1 MPNRDGPVTR
11 QLSSHYCCRGEDGE
25 DSRGEENGRITP
37 VIGASLAGL
46 GAWLVIAVL
55 GPHLA
60 RRLPPATATRLLVA
74 TAVAVAASTVIIGG
88 LLAFTWLALLPEVI
102 ELGPWSPAALRAH
115 NPVPAAVA
123 VAAAVTITAAIGVAV
138 AVLGRR
144 IVSAWQAHQA
154 CRGLRHADGLIV
166 IDDPRPE
173 AFSIPPPSGRV
184 VVTTGLLRGLDSEE
198 RRVLLAHE
206 ASHITHGHSW
216 WAVAADLAAAVNPM
230 LIPTAR
236 AIHHTLERWA
246 DEDAAVDVRD
256 RALAARALARSAL
269 LIHASRPP
277 APMLGAAT
285 KGVPERVAALLAPA
299 PTRRRLPATLLVAL
313 MLVVTAT
320 TALVQQ
326 HADNFFDGAHVGVT
340 HIRHR

>member
-1 MPNRDGPVTR
+1 
-11 QLSSHYCCRGEDGE
+11 
-25 DSRGEENGRITP
+25 

-46 GAWLVIAVL
+46 GAWLIVAVL

-60 RRLPPATATRLLVA
+60 HRLPPATATRLLVT

-88 LLAFTWLALLPEVI
+88 LLASTWLALLPEVI

-115 NPVPAAVA
+115 NPVPTAVA
-123 VAAAVTITAAIGVAV
+123 VVAAATITAAIAVAI

-144 IVSAWQAHQA
+144 IASAWQARQA

-173 AFSIPPPSGRV
+173 AFSTPPPSGRV

-206 ASHITHGHSW
+206 ASHIAHGHSW

-269 LIHASRPP
+269 LIHASRPSP
-277 APMLGAAT
+277 LLCAT
-285 KGVPERVAALLAPA
+285 NRGVPERVAALLAPA
-299 PTRRRLPATLLVAL
+299 PARRRLPTTLVVTL
-313 MLVVTAT
+313 MLVVTAA
-320 TALVQQ
+320 TAQVQQ

-340 HIRHR
+340 HIGHH

>member
-1 MPNRDGPVTR
+1 
-11 QLSSHYCCRGEDGE
+11 
-25 DSRGEENGRITP
+25 
-37 VIGASLAGL
+37 VIAASLAGL
-46 GAWLVIAVL
+46 GTWLVVAVL

-60 RRLPPATATRLLVA
+60 HRLPPATATRLMVA
-74 TAVAVAASTVIIGG
+74 TAVAVAASTITIGG
-88 LLAFTWLALLPEVI
+88 LLAFTWLALLPEVV

-115 NPVPAAVA
+115 NPVPASVA
-123 VAAAVTITAAIGVAV
+123 VGAAVTITAAIGVAV
-138 AVLGRR
+138 AILGRR
-144 IVSAWQAHQA
+144 IISAWQAHQA
-154 CRGLRHADGLIV
+154 CRGLRHAGGLIV

-173 AFSIPPPSGRV
+173 AFSTPPPSGRV
-184 VVTTGLLRGLDSEE
+184 VVTTGLLRGLDPKE

-216 WAVAADLAAAVNPM
+216 WAVAADLAAAVNPV

-236 AIHHTLERWA
+236 AVHHTLERWA
-246 DEDAAVDVRD
+246 DEDAAVDVHD

-277 APMLGAAT
+277 APALGAAT

-299 PTRRRLPATLLVAL
+299 PTRRRLPVTLLVAL
-313 MLVVTAT
+313 MLVVTAA
-320 TALVQQ
+320 TAQVEQL
-326 HADNFFDGAHVGVT
+326 ADSFFDGAHAGVT